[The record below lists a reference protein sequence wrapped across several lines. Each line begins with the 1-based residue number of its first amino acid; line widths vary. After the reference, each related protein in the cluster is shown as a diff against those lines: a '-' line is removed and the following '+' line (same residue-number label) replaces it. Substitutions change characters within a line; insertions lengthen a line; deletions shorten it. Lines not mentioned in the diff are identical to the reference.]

1 MSAATLDDRQ
11 YGAVQENREM
21 DLEDIL
27 KLKDGVDCER
37 DVEQA
42 ARLLMEKANGG
53 SGEAARELGILYAYG
68 SGVRQDDRTSTE
80 YFRRGAELG
89 DAKSMYR
96 LFRNLSLGVGCAV
109 NLDEADMWL
118 KRAADSGY
126 PAAAATWRK
135 FAGSRTLSRDLKSAE
150 NENTIR
156 ERAASFSVQ
165 TISPSAVYD
174 LTRITQA
181 EDISVVDQNWEKTVA
196 AKSLKLMILIYT
208 LGGALCG
215 ALLRSVYVKQIDVF
229 GSNALATNFNSAT
242 GFTLYMTVIGALLGL
257 TFGLI
262 LSKLLNRVKES
273 LILYFPILLLP
284 FIIMALSSLIMSLVH
299 GVVGLVL
306 GLLQIV
312 VYLVVGYTV
321 FASST
326 NS

>member
-1 MSAATLDDRQ
+1 MSAATLEDRQ

-80 YFRRGAELG
+80 YFRKGAELG

-156 ERAASFSVQ
+156 
-165 TISPSAVYD
+165 
-174 LTRITQA
+174 
-181 EDISVVDQNWEKTVA
+181 
-196 AKSLKLMILIYT
+196 
-208 LGGALCG
+208 
-215 ALLRSVYVKQIDVF
+215 
-229 GSNALATNFNSAT
+229 
-242 GFTLYMTVIGALLGL
+242 
-257 TFGLI
+257 
-262 LSKLLNRVKES
+262 
-273 LILYFPILLLP
+273 
-284 FIIMALSSLIMSLVH
+284 
-299 GVVGLVL
+299 
-306 GLLQIV
+306 
-312 VYLVVGYTV
+312 
-321 FASST
+321 
-326 NS
+326 

>member
-1 MSAATLDDRQ
+1 
-11 YGAVQENREM
+11 
-21 DLEDIL
+21 
-27 KLKDGVDCER
+27 
-37 DVEQA
+37 
-42 ARLLMEKANGG
+42 
-53 SGEAARELGILYAYG
+53 
-68 SGVRQDDRTSTE
+68 
-80 YFRRGAELG
+80 
-89 DAKSMYR
+89 MYR

-150 NENTIR
+150 NENMIR

>member
-1 MSAATLDDRQ
+1 MSAATLEDRQ

-80 YFRRGAELG
+80 YFRKGAELG

-181 EDISVVDQNWEKTVA
+181 EDISVVFCRGCGYCMPCTVGIQINNCA
-196 AKSLKLMILIYT
+196 RTSLM
-208 LGGALCG
+208 
-215 ALLRSVYVKQIDVF
+215 LRRAPEVCIRQTD
-229 GSNALATNFNSAT
+229 
-242 GFTLYMTVIGALLGL
+242 
-257 TFGLI
+257 
-262 LSKLLNRVKES
+262 
-273 LILYFPILLLP
+273 
-284 FIIMALSSLIMSLVH
+284 
-299 GVVGLVL
+299 
-306 GLLQIV
+306 
-312 VYLVVGYTV
+312 
-321 FASST
+321 
-326 NS
+326 